1 MGLPA
6 VGLAL
11 LGMQPDALWIVVL
24 AMLLLGISQGAEGD
38 IVAYLVAGRF
48 TFALFGTVAGI
59 ITAAIGIA
67 AAMGGLILSAM
78 LNAGG
83 GYVGFLMLSAA
94 SVAIGALL
102 FLALGSP
109 SMTRRVGENLH

>member
-1 MGLPA
+1 
-6 VGLAL
+6 
-11 LGMQPDALWIVVL
+11 
-24 AMLLLGISQGAEGD
+24 
-38 IVAYLVAGRF
+38 
-48 TFALFGTVAGI
+48 
-59 ITAAIGIA
+59 
-67 AAMGGLILSAM
+67 M